1 LNTLHVDLGEQWRGG
16 QNQALLLIEGLRS
29 RGQGAELAALRG
41 GLLAERCRAGGIPV
55 HLVDHPGSRFHAAR
69 LLGKL
74 LDGQP
79 GYQIVHCHDAHGLT
93 AAWVA
98 RAHKRAAVVASRR
111 VAYPLSR
118 NRWALGRYRCAR
130 RIVAVSRF
138 VAESA
143 IASGMPPE
151 LVEVIYDGVE
161 TPPRPSPEDR
171 RRARRPWNLPAENAP
186 LLGCVGYLLP
196 EKNQALL
203 VRALPKVRAR
213 YPDCHLLLAGDG
225 PCRADLERLARQTG
239 VADSVQFAGIVNDV
253 AQVYA
258 ALDIFVFPSF
268 AEPLGS
274 SLLAAMGYGLPAVA
288 VAGGAV
294 PEIIRNET
302 NGLLIPDPDP
312 EDFAGAVLRL
322 LDDPALAGRLGDAA
336 RQTVERQFSTDRMV
350 EDTLDLYGRICSG
363 SPQPCNLSP

>member
-1 LNTLHVDLGEQWRGG
+1 MQ
-16 QNQALLLIEGLRS
+16 GLRW
-29 RGQGAELAALRG
+29 RGQGAELAAVRG
-41 GLLAERCRAGGIPV
+41 GPLAERGRAAGIPV

-79 GYQIVHCHDAHGLT
+79 GYQIVHCHDAHSLT

-98 RAHKRAAVVASRR
+98 GAHKRAAVVASRR

-118 NRWALGRYRCAR
+118 NRLALGRYRCAR
-130 RIVAVSRF
+130 RVVAVSRF

-143 IASGMPPE
+143 IASGLPAE

-161 TPPRPSPEDR
+161 IPQ
-171 RRARRPWNLPAENAP
+171 RRARSIRSLPAENAP

-203 VRALPKVRAR
+203 IRALPKVRAR
-213 YPDCHLLLAGDG
+213 YPDCRLLLAGDG
-225 PCRADLERLARQTG
+225 PCRADLERLARETG
-239 VADSVQFAGIVNDV
+239 VFGAVQFAGIVDDV
-253 AQVYA
+253 AQIYT
-258 ALDIFVFPSF
+258 ALDIFVFSSV

-294 PEIIRNET
+294 PEIIRNEA
-302 NGLLIPDPDP
+302 NGLLVSDPDP
-312 EDFAGAVLRL
+312 EAFAVAVLRL
-322 LDDPALAGRLGDAA
+322 LDDPGFAERLGDAA
-336 RQTVERQFSTDRMV
+336 RQTVERQFSADRMV
-350 EDTLDLYGRICSG
+350 EDTLDLYGRIS
-363 SPQPCNLSP
+363 CNLSR

>member
-1 LNTLHVDLGEQWRGG
+1 MQ
-16 QNQALLLIEGLRS
+16 GLRW
-29 RGQGAELAALRG
+29 RGQGAELAAVRG
-41 GLLAERCRAGGIPV
+41 GPLAERGRAAGIPV

-79 GYQIVHCHDAHGLT
+79 GYQIVHCHDAHSLT

-98 RAHKRAAVVASRR
+98 GAHKRAAVVASRR

-118 NRWALGRYRCAR
+118 NRLALGRYRCAR
-130 RIVAVSRF
+130 RVVAVSRF

-143 IASGMPPE
+143 IASGLPAE
-151 LVEVIYDGVE
+151 LVEVIYDGVD
-161 TPPRPSPEDR
+161 TRLPPSAEERM
-171 RRARRPWNLPAENAP
+171 RARSIRHLPAGNAP
-186 LLGCVGYLLP
+186 LLGSVGYLLP

-203 VRALPKVRAR
+203 IRCLPKVRAQ
-213 YPDCHLLLAGDG
+213 YPDCRLLLAGDG
-225 PCRADLERLARQTG
+225 PCRADLERLARQAG
-239 VADSVQFAGIVNDV
+239 VAGSVQFAGMVDDV
-253 AQVYA
+253 ARVYA

-294 PEIIRNET
+294 PEIIRNES

-312 EDFAGAVLRL
+312 EAFAGAVLRL

-336 RQTVERQFSTDRMV
+336 RQTVERQFSADRMV
-350 EDTLDLYGRICSG
+350 EDTFDLYGRICAG
-363 SPQPCNLSP
+363 FPQPCNLCR

>member
-1 LNTLHVDLGEQWRGG
+1 MQ
-16 QNQALLLIEGLRS
+16 GLRS
-29 RGQGAELAALRG
+29 RGQGAELAALHG
-41 GLLAERCRAGGIPV
+41 APLTERARAAGIPV
-55 HLVDHPGSRFHAAR
+55 HLVAHPGARFHAAR
-69 LLGKL
+69 LIGKL
-74 LDGQP
+74 LCWQP
-79 GYQIVHCHDAHGLT
+79 GYQIVHCHDAHSLT

-98 RAHKRAAVVASRR
+98 RAHKRAVVVASRR
-111 VAYPLSR
+111 VAYPLSP
-118 NRWALGRYRCAR
+118 NRLALGRYRCAR
-130 RIVAVSRF
+130 KIVAVSRF
-138 VAESA
+138 VAQSV

-151 LVEVIYDGVE
+151 SVEVIYDGVE
-161 TPPRPSPEDR
+161 IPRLPPPEDR
-171 RRARRPWNLPAENAP
+171 MLARRLWNLPAANAP

-203 VRALPKVRAR
+203 IRALPKVRAR
-213 YPDCHLLLAGDG
+213 YPDCRLLLAGDG

-239 VADSVQFAGIVNDV
+239 VADSVRFAGIVDDV

-294 PEIIRNET
+294 PEIIRNGST
-302 NGLLIPDPDP
+302 GLLVSDPDA
-312 EDFAGAVLRL
+312 EAFAAAVLRL
-322 LDDPALAGRLGDAA
+322 LDDPALAARLGDAA

-350 EDTLDLYGRICSG
+350 EDTLDLYNRICSG
-363 SPQPCNLSP
+363 PSQPCNHSR